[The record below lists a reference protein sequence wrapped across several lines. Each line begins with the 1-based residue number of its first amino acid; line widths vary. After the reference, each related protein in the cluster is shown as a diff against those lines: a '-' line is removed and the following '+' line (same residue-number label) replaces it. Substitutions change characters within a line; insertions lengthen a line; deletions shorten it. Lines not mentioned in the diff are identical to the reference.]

1 MKKINFKQL
10 QKVLDALQDGVYIT
24 DGNGRTVTVNK
35 AYERITGIQK
45 HKVAGRHMADLVKAG
60 FISKSASLE
69 VIRERQPVTLVQT
82 IHDKRKIFVSA
93 TPMFDD
99 HGELTQVITSVR
111 DITELVRAKHAEEQ
125 LQQML
130 SMRKLY
136 AGVPQQTDD
145 NLLISPA
152 THDCYQLAA
161 RVARR
166 NVKLL
171 IQGETGTGKT
181 HLARFVHQQ
190 SERAAQP
197 FMELNCAAMPEGLL
211 ESELFGY
218 VGGAFTGASKQGKK
232 GLLEVARGG
241 TLLLDEVGDLPLAL
255 QAKLLKVVDE
265 NQFLPVGGTEFIK
278 LDVRLICATHYN
290 LHDRVEQGLFR
301 EDLFYRLSVVPLQL
315 PPLRQRQEDI
325 IALLQHYLPRFNQ
338 QHEQKCQWQPET
350 LELLSQYTWPGNIR
364 ELINLTERLV
374 VSCAQPNIDI
384 SDLPAYITGASHSVT
399 PPSYSS
405 LPQQVASLERRLI
418 EAALAEQGTT
428 RAAAAALG
436 IDQSTLV
443 KKKQR
448 WQQQKNTGS
457 SQ

>member
-1 MKKINFKQL
+1 MKNINFDPL

-24 DGNGRTVTVNK
+24 DAKGMTITVNK

-45 HKVAGRHMADLVKAG
+45 HRVVGRHMADLVKAG

-93 TPMFDD
+93 TPMFDK
-99 HGELTQVITSVR
+99 HGELNQVITSVR

-136 AGVPQQTDD
+136 AGTPQPQG

-152 THDCYQLAA
+152 THDCYELAA
-161 RVARR
+161 RVARH

-181 HLARFVHQQ
+181 HLARFIHQH

-218 VGGAFTGASKQGKK
+218 VGGAFTGASKNGKK

-265 NQFLPVGGTEFIK
+265 NQFLPVGGTDFVR
-278 LDVRLICATHYN
+278 LDVRLICATHHN

-301 EDLFYRLSVVPLQL
+301 EDLFYRLSVVPLVL

-325 IALLQHYLPRFNQ
+325 IALLQHYLPKFNK
-338 QHEQKCQWQPET
+338 QHHRKCQWQPET
-350 LELLSQYTWPGNIR
+350 LELLSQYHWPGNIR

-374 VSCAQPNIDI
+374 VSCPQDSI
-384 SDLPAYITGASHSVT
+384 SANDLPSYITHQQGSVAPASHG
-399 PPSYSS
+399 S
-405 LPQQVASLERRLI
+405 LQQQVTALERRLI
-418 EAALAEQGTT
+418 ENALAEHGTT
-428 RAAAAALG
+428 RAAAFALG

-443 KKKQR
+443 KKNKR
-448 WQQQKNTGS
+448 WQQRLGS
-457 SQ
+457 NK